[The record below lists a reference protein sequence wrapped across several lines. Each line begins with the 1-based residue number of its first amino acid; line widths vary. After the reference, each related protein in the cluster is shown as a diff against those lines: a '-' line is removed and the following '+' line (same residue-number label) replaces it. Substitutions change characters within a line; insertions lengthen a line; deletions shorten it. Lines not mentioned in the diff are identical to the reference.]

1 LKDETIVW
9 ITSSYIHALN
19 GRLRIKVP
27 EVKGAPPRAL
37 DIEGRLRRIDG
48 IDQATANPTTGN
60 VLILYNVGRITQQRI
75 LNVLYSWGYLREQST
90 AQMSMWGVAATRPS
104 LRETLAE
111 TLMRST
117 LELALQGLVRALI

>member
-27 EVKGAPPRAL
+27 EVKGAPPRVL

-48 IDQATANPTTGN
+48 IDQVAANPTTGN
-60 VLILYNVGRITQQRI
+60 VLILYNAGRITQQRI
-75 LNVLYSWGYLREQST
+75 LNALYSWGYLREQSN
-90 AQMSMWGVAATRPS
+90 AQMSTSGVAATRPS

-111 TLMRST
+111 TLVRST

>member
-27 EVKGAPPRAL
+27 EVKGAPPRVL

-48 IDQATANPTTGN
+48 IDQVAANPTTGN
-60 VLILYNVGRITQQRI
+60 VLILYNAGRITQQRI
-75 LNVLYSWGYLREQST
+75 LNALYSWGYLREQSN
-90 AQMSMWGVAATRPS
+90 AQMSTSGVGATRPS

-111 TLMRST
+111 TLVRST